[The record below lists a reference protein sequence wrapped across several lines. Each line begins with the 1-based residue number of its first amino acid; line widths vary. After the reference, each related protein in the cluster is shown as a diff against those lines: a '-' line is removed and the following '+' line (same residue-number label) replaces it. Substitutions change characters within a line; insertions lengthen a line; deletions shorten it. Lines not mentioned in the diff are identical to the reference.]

1 MGERKLNSIKNKNMS
16 RVERQRLQSD
26 IWGAYWSQCYIPLS
40 FFLLFFTSPWKGKN
54 WNRDSDVAES
64 VLFPSEKGCIT
75 QEVQDRG
82 FFMLFWSYLFQF
94 HWPWQTARC
103 LHTLMTLCVVLG
115 SLVVAAQTQ
124 TLFVSIPDSKRIKE
138 AAARLLFLPFM
149 THTRTNMP
157 ILPHFCNHRTHW

>member
-1 MGERKLNSIKNKNMS
+1 MS

-40 FFLLFFTSPWKGKN
+40 FFSAFFTSPWKGKN

-75 QEVQDRG
+75 QEVQDRV

-124 TLFVSIPDSKRIKE
+124 TLFVSIPSQFPTPSASKRPQHVCFFCLSWHMH
-138 AAARLLFLPFM
+138 AQTCSFC
-149 THTRTNMP
+149 P
-157 ILPHFCNHRTHW
+157 ILAQSQDTNNKGK